1 MISVQQGLAGGDR
14 ILEYLHQFWLK
25 FPTWNSMHILNILG
39 HTNTNS
45 RTDVVICIPQAVS
58 VANFIE
64 NVTSISIK
72 VGPLPTVDGNGHQHW
87 ISFKRKIRVDDPR
100 SVARCSILTMLA
112 LHNLITW

>member
-1 MISVQQGLAGGDR
+1 MISLQQNVAGGDR
-14 ILEYLHQFWLK
+14 ILEYLNQFWVK
-25 FPTWNSMHILNILG
+25 FPTWNPVYTLNILG

-45 RTDVVICIPQAVS
+45 RTDIVICTPQA
-58 VANFIE
+58 ANIAHFIQ

-72 VGPLPTVDGNGHQHW
+72 IGPLPTVDGNGHQNW

-100 SVARCSILTMLA
+100 SVARCSILTLLA